1 MEKVFKR
8 PHALSDVSFHYCP
21 GCPHGIIH
29 RLVAEVMDE
38 LDIEGKAIGVAPVG
52 CAVMAYDYFN
62 CDMIEK
68 GEKTRNLNENIEIT
82 TIPVT
87 KPKLINESEVP
98 EDYYT
103 EEELNQDKIIIRDGK
118 IFEKVLNTE
127 LIKNS
132 LKLGINIPG
141 YALEQTPRVV
151 IKINGESI

>member
-1 MEKVFKR
+1 MPKVELPAVQVEPKELLITYQK
-8 PHALSDVSFHYCP
+8 ALLNPQVQEFLMLKKQVDKILP
-21 GCPHGIIH
+21 
-29 RLVAEVMDE
+29 AAK
-38 LDIEGKAIGVAPVG
+38 KAVG
-52 CAVMAYDYFN
+52 N
-62 CDMIEK
+62 DMIEK

-98 EDYYT
+98 EIYYT
-103 EEELNQDKIIIRDGK
+103 EEELNQDKIIVRDGK

-132 LKLGINIPG
+132 LKLGINVPG